1 MAKGERF
8 RSIVS
13 TYHGSY
19 TTRSAS
25 DDGYLS
31 CQAML
36 SDTGINGRVRVL
48 VCILRELHR
57 RDIEVFRKLAEVGHR
72 ECALGSDDT
81 DDTENTL

>member
-36 SDTGINGRVRVL
+36 WDAGIDGRVRVL

-57 RDIEVFRKLAEVGHR
+57 RDIKVFWELTEVGHG
-72 ECALGSDDT
+72 ECALDSDDT
-81 DDTENTL
+81 TNTL